1 MAEPLV
7 LIVEDDPEARHFY
20 RECFARGGFSTKE
33 AHNGH
38 QALAMA
44 LALPPPDVIV
54 TDIAVPGLDGIE
66 LCRRLRT
73 DARTRSIPVLAI
85 TGYEDRQYPDRVIL
99 AGANHILFKPVDPDV
114 LCREARRLIAH
125 HVGNRDPAPH

>member
-1 MAEPLV
+1 MAQPLV
-7 LIVEDDPEARHFY
+7 LIVEDNPETRHFY
-20 RECFARGGFSTKE
+20 GECFARGGFSTKE

-66 LCRRLRT
+66 LCRRLRA

-85 TGYEDRQYPDRVIL
+85 TGYEDRQYPDRIL
-99 AGANHILFKPVDPDV
+99 AAGADQVLIKPCEPAV
-114 LCREARRLIAH
+114 LVNEVRRLLSK
-125 HVGNRDPAPH
+125 

>member
-1 MAEPLV
+1 MAQPLV
-7 LIVEDDPEARHFY
+7 LIVEDNPETRHFY
-20 RECFARGGFSTKE
+20 GECFARGGFSTKE

-66 LCRRLRT
+66 LCRRLRA

-85 TGYEDRQYPDRVIL
+85 TGYGDRHYPDRVIH
-99 AGANHILFKPVDPDV
+99 AGANHVLTKPCGPDV
-114 LCREARRLIAH
+114 LVSEARRLLALK
-125 HVGNRDPAPH
+125 A

>member
-1 MAEPLV
+1 MAQPLV
-7 LIVEDDPEARHFY
+7 LIVEDDPETRHFY
-20 RECFARGGFSTKE
+20 GECFARGGFSTKE

-85 TGYEDRQYPDRVIL
+85 TGYEDRQYPDRIL
-99 AGANHILFKPVDPDV
+99 AAGADQVLIKPCDPAV
-114 LCREARRLIAH
+114 LVSEVRRLLSK
-125 HVGNRDPAPH
+125 

>member
-1 MAEPLV
+1 V
-7 LIVEDDPEARHFY
+7 LIVEDDPETRHFY
-20 RECFARGGFSTKE
+20 GECFARGGFSTKE

-66 LCRRLRT
+66 LCRRLRA

-85 TGYEDRQYPDRVIL
+85 TGYEDRQYPDRIL
-99 AGANHILFKPVDPDV
+99 AAGADQVLIKPCEPAV
-114 LCREARRLIAH
+114 LVNEVRRLLSK
-125 HVGNRDPAPH
+125 

>member
-1 MAEPLV
+1 MAQPLV
-7 LIVEDDPEARHFY
+7 LIVEDDPETRHFY
-20 RECFARGGFSTKE
+20 GECFARGGFSTRE

-66 LCRRLRT
+66 LCRRLRA

-85 TGYEDRQYPDRVIL
+85 TGYEDRQYPDRIL
-99 AGANHILFKPVDPDV
+99 AAGADQVLIKPCEPAV
-114 LCREARRLIAH
+114 LVNEVRRLLSK
-125 HVGNRDPAPH
+125 

>member
-1 MAEPLV
+1 MAQPLV
-7 LIVEDDPEARHFY
+7 LIVEDDPETRHFY
-20 RECFARGGFSTKE
+20 GECFARGGFSTKE

-66 LCRRLRT
+66 LCRRLRA

-85 TGYEDRQYPDRVIL
+85 TGYEDRQYPDRIL
-99 AGANHILFKPVDPDV
+99 AAGADQVLIKPCEPAV
-114 LCREARRLIAH
+114 LVNEVRRLLSK
-125 HVGNRDPAPH
+125 

>member
-1 MAEPLV
+1 MAQPLV
-7 LIVEDDPEARHFY
+7 LIVEDNPETRHFY
-20 RECFARGGFSTKE
+20 GECFARGGFSTKE
-33 AHNGH
+33 AHNGP

-66 LCRRLRT
+66 LCRRLRA

-85 TGYEDRQYPDRVIL
+85 TGYEDRQYPDRIL
-99 AGANHILFKPVDPDV
+99 AAGADQVLIKPCDPAV
-114 LCREARRLIAH
+114 LVSEVRRLLSK
-125 HVGNRDPAPH
+125 

>member
-1 MAEPLV
+1 MAQPLV
-7 LIVEDDPEARHFY
+7 LIVEDDPETRHFY
-20 RECFARGGFSTKE
+20 GECFARGGFSTKE

-66 LCRRLRT
+66 LCRRLRA

-85 TGYEDRQYPDRVIL
+85 TGYEDRQYPDRIL
-99 AGANHILFKPVDPDV
+99 AAGADQVLIKPCDPAV
-114 LCREARRLIAH
+114 LVREVRRLLSK
-125 HVGNRDPAPH
+125 

>member
-1 MAEPLV
+1 MAQPLV
-7 LIVEDDPEARHFY
+7 LIVEDNPETRHFY
-20 RECFARGGFSTKE
+20 GECFARGGFSTKE

-66 LCRRLRT
+66 LCRRLRA

-85 TGYEDRQYPDRVIL
+85 TGYEDRQYPDRIL
-99 AGANHILFKPVDPDV
+99 AAGADQVLIKPCDPAV
-114 LCREARRLIAH
+114 LVSEVRRLLSK
-125 HVGNRDPAPH
+125 